1 LKLLEL
7 PLVLELVLVGPVLF
21 SLSDETGLA
30 VEVIR
35 WLLSFFG
42 LT

>member
-7 PLVLELVLVGPVLF
+7 TLVLELVLVGPAFF

-30 VEVIR
+30 VELIR
-35 WLLSFFG
+35 WLLLFFG